1 MTWFDSL
8 PPLTRFRARLAMRV
22 MPREMRQVVAA
33 GLRSYRTRSLMV
45 QLIEADAAGDI
56 AGMDQAQAALT
67 ELGVTAR
74 KLSNDDD

>member
-1 MTWFDSL
+1 
-8 PPLTRFRARLAMRV
+8 MRV
-22 MPREMRQVVAA
+22 MPREMLQVVAA
-33 GLRSYRTRSLMV
+33 RLRSYRARCLMV

-67 ELGVTAR
+67 ELGVTAL